1 MLIGEYHYNLD
12 NKGRI
17 AIPAKIRL
25 ELGSS
30 VVVTRG
36 LDTCLFIYPKKEWEN
51 LLQRL
56 TSLPLTQANSRA
68 FSRFMLAGATE
79 VEIDQQGRILIP
91 EYLREFASL
100 NKKVIIAGIN
110 NRLEIW
116 DEARWNEYRNKTERD
131 VNDIAEKLID
141 FGI

>member
-12 NKGRI
+12 NKGRL
-17 AIPAKIRL
+17 AIPAKLRN
-25 ELGSS
+25 ELGGS
-30 VVVTRG
+30 VIVTRG
-36 LDTCLFIYPKKEWEN
+36 LDTCLFIYPKKEWDL

-56 TSLPLTQANSRA
+56 NNLPLTQANSRA
-68 FSRFMLAGATE
+68 FSRFMLAGAVE
-79 VEIDQQGRILIP
+79 AEIDQQGRILIP
-91 EYLREFASL
+91 EYLRQFAKL

-116 DEARWNEYRNKTERD
+116 DENSWNDYRIKTEKE
-131 VNDIAEKLID
+131 VNDIAEKLIE